1 MPAGPGIGT
10 TVCEQIVRETR
21 CTMLV
26 YVGWPATVCASAPRS
41 AGLPCTHSNPNIID
55 VPSHLPPSPK
65 QPTPNPTTKIKNTH
79 IPNTNNQTH
88 RQHNIRRL
96 AAAQEAALAGQ
107 GTGSGANSAHRGARR
122 LADRMGGPSKN
133 EPPAGGGPTSLF
145 ILTEENPIRKY
156 VCHEICRCCVIGVW
170 KRMGNRGTNGIL
182 VGNVLYS
189 NALQLLKKYVCC
201 NCSKNNCLTS
211 PQTAI
216 FQIT

>member
-10 TVCEQIVRETR
+10 TVCEQSVRETR

-26 YVGWPATVCASAPRS
+26 YVGWPATVCARALRS

-55 VPSHLPPSPK
+55 VPSHPPPLPKTTHTPPK
-65 QPTPNPTTKIKNTH
+65 SKTH
-79 IPNTNNQTH
+79 SYKTRTNKTH
-88 RQHNIRRL
+88 SQHIRRL

-145 ILTEENPIRKY
+145 ILTEQNPIRKY
-156 VCHEICRCCVIGVW
+156 VCHEICRCWLLAYGKEWAI
-170 KRMGNRGTNGIL
+170 
-182 VGNVLYS
+182 VGLK
-189 NALQLLKKYVCC
+189 LLKKCVCC

-211 PQTAI
+211 TY
-216 FQIT
+216 FK